1 MAERR
6 MFAKTIIDSDCFLD
20 LPLSAQALYFHLSMR
35 ADDDG
40 FVNNPKKIQRMIGAS
55 DDDCR
60 LLIIKRFILTFDSGV
75 IVIKHWKIHNFI
87 RNDRYKETVY
97 LSEKST
103 LSVDKNNEYTE
114 VGTSDNTLGIPTVS
128 KRLTLGIPTVSK
140 RDTQVRL
147 DKDSKELDKVNKE
160 KETVKEKEIAFDEVS
175 CHKIETCYEVDEGVC
190 SNGHGIPLTEN
201 PKGVKSTKEKSIDE
215 VISEQKEKL
224 QEPLREFV
232 KMRKSIKKPITTHGL
247 ELVISKL
254 RKLSGG
260 HISVAEEI
268 INQSIMNGWQGVF
281 ALKDENGKEEK
292 PAFKTPFDIV

>member
-20 LPLSAQALYFHLSMR
+20 MPLSAQALYFHLSMR

-40 FVNNPKKIQRMIGAS
+40 FVNNPKRIQRMIGAS

-60 LLIIKRFILTFDSGV
+60 LLIAKQYVLTFESGL
-75 IVIKHWKIHNFI
+75 IVIRHWKVHNYI
-87 RNDRYKETVY
+87 QKDRYTATTFTA
-97 LSEKST
+97 EKST
-103 LSVDKNNEYTE
+103 LQLTENNEYE
-114 VGTSDNTLGIPTVS
+114 RCIQDVS
-128 KRLTLGIPTVSK
+128 KMDTRCIQDVSK
-140 RDTQVRL
+140 MDTQVRL
-147 DKDSKELDKVNKE
+147 GKDSKELDKVSKE
-160 KETVKEKEIAFDEVS
+160 KETVKEKEIAFDGDVS
-175 CHKIETCYEVDEGVC
+175 SKKIETGYEVDEGVR
-190 SNGHGIPLTEN
+190 SNGHGMPLTEN
-201 PKGVKSTKEKSIDE
+201 PKVVKNTKEKEKSIDE
-215 VISEQKEKL
+215 VIALQKEKL

-281 ALKDENGKEEK
+281 ALKGEDGKEEK